1 MTPRPD
7 IEAVVFD
14 LGGVVLDVRMAA
26 GLAVWAERAGFD
38 ARQAMARLR
47 ADRRY
52 EHLERGQIAPAD
64 YHRHVLGL
72 LGGTLSY
79 DDFLAGWNAVFFGYL
94 PGAAELLDR
103 LAGRV
108 RLGCLSNT
116 NAAHAE
122 FFLGAYPDLAGR
134 FETMVLS
141 HRIGARKPEPA
152 SYRAVVDAMDLAPQR
167 VAFVDDRP
175 ENIAAAEAMGFV
187 GILAAGSAG
196 IEAHLRRLG
205 VLS

>member
-1 MTPRPD
+1 MTRRPD
-7 IEAVVFD
+7 IQAVVFD
-14 LGGVVLDVRMAA
+14 LGGVVLDVRMAEA
-26 GLAVWAERAGFD
+26 LAVWGERAGFD
-38 ARQAMARLR
+38 PAGAMARLR

-64 YHRHVLGL
+64 YHRHVLDL
-72 LGGTLSY
+72 LGCPLSY
-79 DDFLAGWNAVFFGYL
+79 EDFLAGWNAVFFGYL

-134 FETMVLS
+134 FEAMVLS
-141 HRIGARKPEPA
+141 HCIGTRKPEPA
-152 SYRAVVDAMDLAPQR
+152 SYHAVVDAMGLAPR
-167 VAFVDDRP
+167 AVAFVDDRP
-175 ENIAAAEAMGFV
+175 ENVAAAEAMGMV
-187 GILAAGSAG
+187 GILAEGAAG
-196 IEAHLRRLG
+196 IEARLRQLG
-205 VLS
+205 ALP